1 MHKPG
6 HCISLLFLSSARKS
20 FRGTPNIDHDLK
32 TNYIVLFRMRLINVE
47 AFLGR
52 EELIKSGKELNRRT
66 SVFAFRDDEATDYAI
81 LSHRWM
87 SMEHEVD
94 YDEMND
100 LAKMDKG
107 EIAEVCRRDGY
118 RKILDSCEQAKRDRY
133 KWLWIDT
140 CCIDKR
146 SSAELSEAINSMF
159 RWYENSRVCYAY
171 FHDLTGKS
179 FPTARDV
186 ERYPNFNGW
195 PEWFSRGWTLQEM
208 IAPSDVRFF
217 NKNWQPIGDKMTLA
231 HTLAEITRV
240 PEDILRYGLPVI
252 RPCVAQIL
260 SWAAD
265 RVTTRVEDRAYS
277 LLGLLDVNM
286 PMLYGE
292 GKKAFRRLQLEII
305 RISNDQ
311 SIFAWDYQGEKGRT
325 CSILADDPSFFR
337 NCSEMEL
344 IHDLDK
350 FKQMHKND
358 MEEPPSKDIN
368 DDQFGVFPI
377 TNRGIQILLLLR
389 CLDDFDS
396 VFEARLPCCSSPSG
410 PSVTIKLISSKRNYY
425 RHFTSVESEV
435 SRERTLRFKNVTLR
449 YQDMLCSATFEIDD
463 NGMTKRGFNY
473 CGTYRA
479 SRLAEK
485 LAEKTIMLTNTDPLC
500 VEVYSDHQANLH
512 LAVGYGEF
520 FGQHWIHLNCEV
532 SAGQSSWK
540 DYAEEQY
547 MKMLDS
553 GQTYAKHMIDAC
565 PRNER
570 YHRLLVKHTSLPG
583 SARTVQTCCVTWK
596 SSKTCTVKINVFHG
610 FCRVPVNKWVGFDTD
625 VGGFMHVCAIM
636 SSLILLLLYR
646 ELGPIVTCNLL

>member
-1 MHKPG
+1 
-6 HCISLLFLSSARKS
+6 
-20 FRGTPNIDHDLK
+20 
-32 TNYIVLFRMRLINVE
+32 MRLINVE

-87 SMEHEVD
+87 EHEVN

-107 EIAEVCRRDGY
+107 EIAEICHRDGY
-118 RKILDSCEQAKRDRY
+118 RKILDSCKQAKRDMY
-133 KWLWIDT
+133 EWLWIDT

-179 FPTARDV
+179 FPTACDV

-231 HTLAEITRV
+231 PTLAEITRV
-240 PEDILRYGLPVI
+240 PEHILTDGLPSN
-252 RPCVAQIL
+252 RPCVAQIM

-265 RVTTRVEDRAYS
+265 RKTTRVEDRAYS

-292 GKKAFRRLQLEII
+292 GKKAFHRLQLEII
-305 RISNDQ
+305 RMSNDQ

-350 FKQMHKND
+350 FKQMHKDD
-358 MEEPPSKDIN
+358 MEELPSNDIN

-377 TNRGIQILLLLR
+377 TNRGIQIWLLLR
-389 CLDDFDS
+389 CLDGSGS
-396 VFEARLPCCSSPSG
+396 VFEARLPCRSSPSG
-410 PSVTIKLISSKRNYY
+410 PSVAIKLISWKSNYY
-425 RHFTSVESEV
+425 RHFMSLQSGVPS
-435 SRERTLRFKNVTLR
+435 ERTLRFDNVSLR
-449 YQDMLCSATFEIDD
+449 YQDMLRGATFEIDD
-463 NGMTKRGFNY
+463 NGMTNRGFDY
-473 CGTYRA
+473 CGTYGP
-479 SRLAEK
+479 SK
-485 LAEKTIMLTNTDPLC
+485 LAEKTITLTNTDPLC
-500 VEVYSDHQANLH
+500 VEVYLDHQANLR
-512 LAVGYGEF
+512 LAVGYGKF
-520 FGQHWIHLNCEV
+520 FGQHWIHLDCEV
-532 SAGQSSWK
+532 SAGQSSWR

-547 MKMLDS
+547 KKMLDS
-553 GQTYAKHMIDAC
+553 GREYAKYMTDAC
-565 PRNER
+565 PRSER

-583 SARTVQTCCVTWK
+583 STRTVQTSCVVWE
-596 SSKTCTVKINVFHG
+596 SSKICTVKINVFHG
-610 FCRVPVNKWVGFDTD
+610 FCRVPVDEWVGFGTD
-625 VGGFMHVCAIM
+625 VGGFMHVYA
-636 SSLILLLLYR
+636 LFHY
-646 ELGPIVTCNLL
+646 